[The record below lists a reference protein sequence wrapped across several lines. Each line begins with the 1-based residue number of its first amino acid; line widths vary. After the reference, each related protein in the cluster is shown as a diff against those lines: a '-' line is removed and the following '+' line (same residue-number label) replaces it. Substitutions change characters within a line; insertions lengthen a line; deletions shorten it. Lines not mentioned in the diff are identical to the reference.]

1 MHHVKPSNAHLGPT
15 PKGMRKTVGL
25 TGCGEVW
32 NVIDE
37 LLHRGQIWTDG
48 RGIKSGQ
55 CPYTL
60 SIKETGGW
68 VHQKLAMMGRLESA
82 VFGGFGQ
89 PLGAFA
95 LQVEAMA
102 LGHTSHPRLTSGGVS
117 MTDSCQWPQC

>member
-1 MHHVKPSNAHLGPT
+1 
-15 PKGMRKTVGL
+15 MRKTVGL

-37 LLHRGQIWTDG
+37 LLHQGQIWTDG

-55 CPYTL
+55 RPYPL
-60 SIKETGGW
+60 GIKESGGW
-68 VHQKLAMMGRLESA
+68 VQQKLWMIGRMVSA
-82 VFGGFGQ
+82 VFGRFGR

-117 MTDSCQWPQC
+117 MTDSCQWPQS